1 MNIIND
7 VNPAHVSVTFN
18 SVADSYDPIY
28 ATVLKK
34 VLPVVGTEYRI
45 SNVVRMDSNQWLL
58 TKNSSDQLIKNGI
71 QPCDRYQNLKLNPYR

>member
-28 ATVLKK
+28 ASVLKTVL
-34 VLPVVGTEYRI
+34 PTTGTDYRI
-45 SNVVRMDSNQWLL
+45 SKIVRMDTNQWLIS
-58 TKNSSDQLIKNGI
+58 KNSSDQLIKAGV
-71 QPCDRYQNLKLNPYR
+71 